1 MTDPIQTPTFPSL
14 LQRFF
19 IKHLGQ
25 QRAVSPRTI
34 TAYRDTFR
42 LLLGFAEATIGKTPA
57 VFTLADLDAKLILG
71 FLDHLEKT
79 RKNTVRS
86 RNARLAALRSFLKF
100 AAHHDLTALAVIE
113 QALAVPMKKF
123 DRPMLGFLTRP
134 EMQAVLDA
142 PDALS
147 WAGRRDRAFFSVLYN
162 TGARVSE
169 AIGLRVGDVVTE
181 ASPTAHLRGKGRK
194 ERSVPLWRPTATLIR
209 GWKKQLGD
217 IKDDSFLFPNRSGGK
232 LTRSNVTQRLALAVA
247 TATAACPQLTGRT
260 VSPHTIRHTTAM
272 HLLQSGVDITVIA
285 LWLGHES
292 TTTTHMYL
300 EADLSMKERALERL
314 QPAGAKTARYRP
326 PDQLMQF
333 LQSL

>member
-19 IKHLGQ
+19 IEHLGQ

-134 EMQAVLDA
+134 EMQAGLDA
-142 PDALS
+142 PAPRQGTQTAQRPPVAS
-147 WAGRRDRAFFSVLYN
+147 
-162 TGARVSE
+162 ARHFDPRLEE
-169 AIGLRVGDVVTE
+169 A
-181 ASPTAHLRGKGRK
+181 
-194 ERSVPLWRPTATLIR
+194 
-209 GWKKQLGD
+209 
-217 IKDDSFLFPNRSGGK
+217 
-232 LTRSNVTQRLALAVA
+232 
-247 TATAACPQLTGRT
+247 TGRYQ
-260 VSPHTIRHTTAM
+260 R
-272 HLLQSGVDITVIA
+272 
-285 LWLGHES
+285 
-292 TTTTHMYL
+292 
-300 EADLSMKERALERL
+300 
-314 QPAGAKTARYRP
+314 
-326 PDQLMQF
+326 
-333 LQSL
+333 